1 VSAATALPDSRP
13 SARWELYRLLGDPT
27 RLKLLAL
34 CASEELAVGELAEL
48 LRELQPKVSRHAAA
62 LREAG
67 LLDAR
72 RQGTWVLLRL
82 APSASRDSVVSDAI
96 RAGLDLCQADG
107 TLERVAAV
115 TSARDAET
123 RAYFARRGKALGGGP
138 PEELGAYLAAVAP
151 LIPERRLAVD
161 AGTGDGALLE
171 VLSPLFERV
180 VALDRSEAQL
190 DLARER
196 AAARKLTNVRFVRG
210 ELDGKEIEAA
220 MQRSGGKSG
229 ADAVFA
235 VRVLHHAPAP
245 ARAMKALARLA
256 RRGGA
261 VIVVDYEPHRDEALR
276 ERQADLWLGFDGA
289 ELTTL
294 ATAAGLCEVR
304 RTRLPAAWC
313 GEGPDRH
320 LKWQLLAG
328 KRT

>member
-1 VSAATALPDSRP
+1 MTAASEQVEPRGS
-13 SARWELYRLLGDPT
+13 SRWELYRLLGEPT

-48 LRELQPKVSRHAAA
+48 VRELQPKVSRHAAA

-67 LLDAR
+67 LVDAR

-82 APSASRDSVVSDAI
+82 APSASRDSVVADAVK
-96 RAGLDLCQADG
+96 AGLELCAADG
-107 TLERVAAV
+107 TLDRIGAV
-115 TSARDAET
+115 VSARDAET
-123 RAYFARRGKALGGGP
+123 RAYFARRGRSLGAGP

-151 LIPERRLAVD
+151 LIPERRLAID

-171 VLSPLFERV
+171 VLAPLFDRV
-180 VALDRSEAQL
+180 VAVDRSDAQL
-190 DLARER
+190 ELARER

-210 ELDGKEIEAA
+210 ELDGKEVEAA
-220 MQRSGGKSG
+220 VNRAGGKSG

-276 ERQADLWLGFDGA
+276 ERQADLWLGFEGA
-289 ELTTL
+289 ELASL